1 MNINLTEEI
10 QSFVSNHVYSHAAT
24 KSEFKLTMQLRPAY
38 TKQRDLV
45 KWYFFCNFLGF
56 FGVLKWVL
64 KGQQGI
70 LL

>member
-24 KSEFKLTMQLRPAY
+24 RSEFKLTMQLRPAY

-45 KWYFFCNFLGF
+45 KWYEHL
-56 FGVLKWVL
+56 LKFV
-64 KGQQGI
+64 
-70 LL
+70 